1 MISQQPS
8 VSSLVNL
15 PQTIGIAVVTSQEQS
30 ASFWYS
36 PTPTDVYEIWLEFV
50 AEKQP
55 SGVAVKSR
63 KTCELGCGI
72 VAASIDR
79 NKFIEP
85 SGMKGVEGDVNEGS
99 STSRFDQP

>member
-15 PQTIGIAVVTSQEQS
+15 PRTIGIAVVTSQEQS

-36 PTPTDVYEIWLEFV
+36 PTPTVVYEIWLEFV

-55 SGVAVKSR
+55 SGVGVGVGGVW
-63 KTCELGCGI
+63 T
-72 VAASIDR
+72 ASSTASKPSYQSAYQFDR
-79 NKFIEP
+79 NITKI
-85 SGMKGVEGDVNEGS
+85 GAAK
-99 STSRFDQP
+99 